1 MHGITGGDDAY
12 LMEEAQDVLT
22 SAIRRA
28 VSKQEASVRDIR
40 KVARD
45 SVLQLLWDRIKQRPM
60 VIVNI
65 LEV

>member
-1 MHGITGGDDAY
+1 
-12 LMEEAQDVLT
+12 MEEAQDVLT